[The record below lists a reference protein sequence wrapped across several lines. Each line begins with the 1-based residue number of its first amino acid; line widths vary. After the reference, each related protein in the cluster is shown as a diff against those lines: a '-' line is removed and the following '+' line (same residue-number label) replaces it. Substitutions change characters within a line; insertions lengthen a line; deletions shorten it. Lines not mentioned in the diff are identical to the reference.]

1 MPFRVGAPRTTH
13 QWLKP
18 LYDYLDGL
26 GSLITPSG
34 ASGIANAYWVGKS
47 VPQTQIGNATGV
59 VGLYGFTGLAQIATG
74 GLFTTAGSAL
84 GASGFQATGI
94 GASGLYTHL
103 ANAAFN
109 GGSGTPYTI
118 TDIVA
123 ELKNIG
129 ALKP

>member
-1 MPFRVGAPRTTH
+1 MPVRTGFPRTTH
-13 QWLKP
+13 KWLKP
-18 LYDYLDGL
+18 LYDALDSAFGYV
-26 GSLITPSG
+26 IPSG
-34 ASGIANAYWVGKS
+34 ASGVPNAFWGGKG
-47 VPQTQIGNATGV
+47 VQITQLGNATGL
-59 VGLYGFTGLAQIATG
+59 VGLYGFSGIAQVATG
-74 GLFTTAGSAL
+74 GLFLTAGSAL

-94 GASGLYTHL
+94 GSSGLYTHL

-123 ELKNIG
+123 ELKNLG